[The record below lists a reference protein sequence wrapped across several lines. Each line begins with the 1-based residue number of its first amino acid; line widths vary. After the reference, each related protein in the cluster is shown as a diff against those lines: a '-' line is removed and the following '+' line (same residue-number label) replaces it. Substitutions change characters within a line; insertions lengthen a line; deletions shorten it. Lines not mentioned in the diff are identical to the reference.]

1 MELFLENILSMHF
14 KGAVPTL
21 EQNAQITKYNI
32 FNIKFFLADQIAD
45 IFPC

>member
-1 MELFLENILSMHF
+1 MELFLEDILSVHF

-21 EQNAQITKYNI
+21 EQNVQITKYNI
-32 FNIKFFLADQIAD
+32 FNIEFFSEDQIAD